1 MSFAEAIHYLQSLGH
16 ETLTIKLGLSNTER
30 LLDALGN
37 PQRSFDR
44 VQIAG
49 TNGKGSTSAMLDAI
63 CRAAQ
68 INTGLYTS
76 PHLTSYTERIRT
88 GGREI
93 SEENFAACVGEVRA
107 AALRIKTESGALP
120 TFFEQLT
127 AAALVAFRAE
137 KVRLAILE
145 TGLGGRLDSTTAA
158 RAETIAI
165 TPVGL
170 DHEEYLGTTLAA
182 IAAEKAAV
190 IRPGVAAII
199 AASQP
204 DEVREVITARCRA
217 CDVTPRFTT
226 RNIKVIENCRDGRLL
241 VSLVTSQETY
251 ENVCLSLRGRHQAEN
266 ASIAVGVAEHL
277 RERGFAISREA
288 IIEGLETAA
297 HNGRLELLS
306 GTPSILFDGAHNV
319 AGARALRA
327 YLDEFVHSPITLVFG
342 AMRDKDLAGI
352 GALLFPAARE
362 IILTR
367 PDSPRAAD
375 RDTLE
380 RSVPPSVPPSA
391 ICFAPTVT
399 EAIARARETTSP
411 GGLICIT
418 GSLYLIGEAK
428 KVMSD
433 E

>member
-1 MSFAEAIHYLQSLGH
+1 MTFAEAIRYLQSLGH

-37 PQRSFDR
+37 PERSFQS

-63 CRAAQ
+63 CRAAG

-76 PHLTSYTERIRT
+76 PHLISYTERIRA

-93 SEENFAACVGEVRA
+93 AEEDFAACVGEVRA

-127 AAALVAFRAE
+127 AAALVAFRAA

-158 RAETIAI
+158 RAGTIAI
-165 TPVGL
+165 TPVSF
-170 DHEEYLGTTLAA
+170 DHEEYLGNTLAA
-182 IAAEKAAV
+182 IAKEKAAV

-204 DEVREVITARCRA
+204 DEAQEVITARCRE

-226 RNIKVIENCRDGRLL
+226 RDIKVIGNCRDGRLFI
-241 VSLVTSQETY
+241 SFATSQDIY
-251 ENVCLSLRGRHQAEN
+251 ENVSLSLRGRHQTEN
-266 ASIAVGVAEHL
+266 ASIAIEIAEHL

-288 IIEGLETAA
+288 IIEGLETAV
-297 HNGRLELLS
+297 HPGRLELLS
-306 GTPSILFDGAHNV
+306 GAPSILFDGAHNV
-319 AGARALRA
+319 AGAHALRA

-342 AMRDKDLAGI
+342 AMRDKDLVGI
-352 GALLFPAARE
+352 GALLFPAARK

-380 RSVPPSVPPSA
+380 RAVPPSVPSSA
-391 ICFAPTVT
+391 IRFAPTVT
-399 EAIARARETTSP
+399 EAIARAREATPTD
-411 GGLICIT
+411 GLICIT

>member
-1 MSFAEAIHYLQSLGH
+1 
-16 ETLTIKLGLSNTER
+16 
-30 LLDALGN
+30 
-37 PQRSFDR
+37 
-44 VQIAG
+44 
-49 TNGKGSTSAMLDAI
+49 
-63 CRAAQ
+63 
-68 INTGLYTS
+68 
-76 PHLTSYTERIRT
+76 
-88 GGREI
+88 
-93 SEENFAACVGEVRA
+93 
-107 AALRIKTESGALP
+107 LP

-127 AAALVAFRAE
+127 AAALVAFRAA

-165 TPVGL
+165 TPVGF
-170 DHEEYLGTTLAA
+170 DHEEYLGNTLAA

-204 DEVREVITARCRA
+204 DEVQEVITARCRE

-226 RNIKVIENCRDGRLL
+226 RDINVIGNCRDKRLL
-241 VSLVTSQETY
+241 VSFVTSQDIY
-251 ENVCLSLRGRHQAEN
+251 ESVRLSLRGRHQAEN
-266 ASIAVGVAEHL
+266 ASIAIAVAENL

-288 IIEGLETAA
+288 IIEGLETAV
-297 HNGRLELLS
+297 HLGRLELLS

-319 AGARALRA
+319 AGARSLRA
-327 YLDEFVHSPITLVFG
+327 YLDEFAHPSVTLVFG

-352 GALLFPAARE
+352 GALLFPAARK

-380 RSVPPSVPPSA
+380 RAVPPSVPPSA
-391 ICFAPTVT
+391 IYFAPTVT
-399 EAIARARETTSP
+399 EAIACARETTP
-411 GGLICIT
+411 TNGLICIT

-428 KVMSD
+428 EVLNA

>member
-1 MSFAEAIHYLQSLGH
+1 MTFAEAIHYLQGLGH
-16 ETLTIKLGLSNTER
+16 ETLTIKLGLTNTER

-37 PQRSFDR
+37 PQRSFDG

-63 CRAAQ
+63 CRAAG

-76 PHLTSYTERIRT
+76 PHLISYTERIRT
-88 GGREI
+88 GGWEI
-93 SEENFAACVGEVRA
+93 SEEDFAACVGEVRT

-127 AAALVAFRAE
+127 AAALVAFRAAE
-137 KVRLAILE
+137 VRLAILE

-158 RAETIAI
+158 HAETIAI
-165 TPVGL
+165 TPVSF
-170 DHEEYLGTTLAA
+170 DHEEYLGDTLAA

-199 AASQP
+199 ASSQP
-204 DEVREVITARCRA
+204 DEAREVITARCRE

-226 RNIKVIENCRDGRLL
+226 RDLKVVGTCRDGRLL
-241 VSLVTSQETY
+241 VDFSTSQDVY
-251 ENVCLSLRGRHQAEN
+251 QNVRLSLRGRHQMEN
-266 ASIAVGVAEHL
+266 ASIAIEIAEHL
-277 RERGFAISREA
+277 RDKGFTISREA
-288 IIEGLETAA
+288 TVEGLETAV
-297 HNGRLELLS
+297 HPGRLELLPI
-306 GTPSILFDGAHNV
+306 TPPILLDGAHNV

-327 YLDEFVHSPITLVFG
+327 YLEEFIRSPITLVFG
-342 AMRDKDLAGI
+342 AMRDKDLATI
-352 GALLFPAARE
+352 SALLFPAARK

-380 RSVPPSVPPSA
+380 RAVPLSVPSSA
-391 ICFAPTVT
+391 ISFAPTVI
-399 EAIARARETTSP
+399 EAIARAREATPTD
-411 GGLICIT
+411 GLICIT

-428 KVMSD
+428 EVMSN